1 MLASDNEKSR
11 NERVAIMAKAFNTGR
26 QYNPPFGQVIG
37 YALIRKNKPDEFG
50 VTCNVAFY
58 DLDRG
63 INGVFYN
70 IPYYEDEAAMQQAVL
85 AAYDRG
91 NYQSILHGDT
101 YDDVKWAAEQFR
113 KNEVKK

>member
-1 MLASDNEKSR
+1 MD
-11 NERVAIMAKAFNTGR
+11 KAFSTGR
-26 QYNPPFGQVIG
+26 QYNPPHSQVIG
-37 YALIRKNKPDEFG
+37 YAITRRSKDEFG
-50 VTCNVAFY
+50 PICNVAFY

-63 INGVFYN
+63 INGVLYN
-70 IPYYEDEAAMQQAVL
+70 VPYYEDEAAMQQAIL

-91 NYQSILHGDT
+91 NYGSILHGDT